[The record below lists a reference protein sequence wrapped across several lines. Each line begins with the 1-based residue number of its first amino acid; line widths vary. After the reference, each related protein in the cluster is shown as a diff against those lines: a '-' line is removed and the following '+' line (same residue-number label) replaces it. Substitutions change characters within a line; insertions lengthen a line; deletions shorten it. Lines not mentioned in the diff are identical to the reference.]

1 MVYSKLDWFTCMAY
15 GVSFKDIFLALEID
29 EGYWQDFLTDSFQ
42 RNMGYVTKQ
51 VYSVNGIN
59 IEFTTDDNEKLL
71 SCENIFEEKINEI
84 RLDIT
89 GKGLDWLRTF
99 CDIDSKL
106 RDPQM
111 LCIIKPVKI
120 KRADFAFDFVNVKG
134 DFLDTFI
141 NYLKAKEVE
150 SNFNSYSNRLT
161 ISHGRYIQY
170 KYVVGYGE
178 KILYLGST
186 RSERL
191 IRIYDKLLQ
200 YQTNGIL
207 TKELPYFCN
216 DETVTT
222 WWRWELQA
230 RHNTAH
236 QMLYGSSTNNLEV
249 LKEITKTYRLSK
261 DGERL
266 TFLDDLMDWE
276 HIYELREMK
285 ILEQVQ
291 TVESINR
298 TKIDRA
304 LQELLLYI
312 AIHGWRGL
320 INEINFY
327 IFSLNE
333 DTFKS
338 SARKLALNRKI
349 ALYLAQNNKTTN
361 HLRDITYD
369 NERHDLIINPFDYS
383 EF

>member
-1 MVYSKLDWFTCMAY
+1 MIYSKLDWFTCMAY
-15 GVSFKDIFLALEID
+15 GVSFKDVFTALEIN
-29 EGYWQDFLTDSFQ
+29 EGYWQDFLTDPYQ

-51 VYSVNGIN
+51 VYSVNGVN
-59 IEFTTDDNEKLL
+59 VEFTADENEHLI

-99 CDIDSKL
+99 CDIDNKL
-106 RDPQM
+106 RDPDM
-111 LCIIKPVKI
+111 LNIIKPVKI
-120 KRADFAFDFVNVKG
+120 KRADFAFDFVNVHG

-141 NYLKAKEVE
+141 NYLKEKERQADY
-150 SNFNSYSNRLT
+150 NSYSNRLT

-170 KYVVGYGE
+170 KYVIGYGE

-200 YQTNGIL
+200 YQTNGII
-207 TKELPYFCN
+207 TKELPCFS
-216 DETVTT
+216 DDDTVSS

-236 QMLYGSSTNNLEV
+236 EMLYGSSSNNLEV
-249 LKEITKTYRLSK
+249 LKDITKTYRLSK

-266 TFLDDLMDWE
+266 SFIDNLMDWE

-291 TVESINR
+291 TVKAVNE
-298 TKIDRA
+298 TKVDRV
-304 LQELLLYI
+304 LQDLLLYI
-312 AIHGWRGL
+312 IIHGWKSF
-320 INEINFY
+320 INRINNRMLSMDNDSY
-327 IFSLNE
+327 
-333 DTFKS
+333 K
-338 SARKLALNRKI
+338 AVVRKLTLNRKV
-349 ALYLAQNNKTTN
+349 ALYLAQEG
-361 HLRDITYD
+361 LSIEDLYDITYD
-369 NERHDLIINPFDYS
+369 ADRHDFMVNPYV
-383 EF
+383 

>member
-1 MVYSKLDWFTCMAY
+1 MIYSKLDWFTCMAY

-29 EGYWQDFLTDSFQ
+29 EGYWQDFLNEPFQ

-141 NYLKAKEVE
+141 NYLKAKEIE
-150 SNFNSYSNRLT
+150 SNFNAYSNRLT
-161 ISHGRYIQY
+161 ISKGRWIQY
-170 KYVVGYGE
+170 KYVVGYGQ

-207 TKELPYFCN
+207 TKELPYFCD

-230 RHNTAH
+230 RHNSAH
-236 QMLYGSSTNNLEV
+236 HMLYGSSTNNLEV
-249 LKEITKTYRLSK
+249 LKEITKTYRLTK

-266 TFLDDLMDWE
+266 AFLDDLMDWE

-298 TKIDRA
+298 TKIDRTM
-304 LQELLLYI
+304 QDLLLYI
-312 AIHGWRGL
+312 SIHGWQHFICR
-320 INEINFY
+320 INNYIASLDEDNFR
-327 IFSLNE
+327 
-333 DTFKS
+333 S

-349 ALYLAQNNKTTN
+349 ALYLAQKNLNVEDL
-361 HLRDITYD
+361 HDINYD
-369 NERHDLIINPFDYS
+369 KDRHDLFLVPYYLF
-383 EF
+383 